1 MPSHR
6 TGVVNTWFQP
16 ARILSNKSPLLVGK
30 HLYICEN
37 RHTQGLGEGTV
48 CYIKVEGTMW
58 RKGILSVGMGEGTRG
73 ASERENAVVE
83 YEVFE

>member
-16 ARILSNKSPLLVGK
+16 ARILSNRSPLLVGK
-30 HLYICEN
+30 HLYAH
-37 RHTQGLGEGTV
+37 RHTQGLGEGPV
-48 CYIKVEGTMW
+48 CYIKVEGTTW
-58 RKGILSVGMGEGTRG
+58 RKGRPSVGMGEGTRG
-73 ASERENAVVE
+73 ASERGNAVVE